1 MTLKRRAAP
10 YSSTQVAPE
19 RSKVEIET
27 LLRKFGADGVSWSEN
42 WKQNRAQVQ
51 FIIQAEGQRPI
62 LVRLEP
68 PPFLEKRRS
77 WVPEHGRYEQVDA
90 PNWAQSYRLLKAYL
104 KAKLESIVY
113 GLRDVQEE
121 FLSDV
126 VVRDEAGRDRRVGE
140 IYAQQLEEGKI
151 THALP
156 PGQEDQVRG
165 TRTIVDVEG
174 RAVA

>member
-10 YSSTQVAPE
+10 YSGTQVPPE
-19 RSKVEIET
+19 KSKVEIET
-27 LLRKFGADGVSWSEN
+27 LLRRFGADGVSWSEN

-51 FIIQAEGQRPI
+51 FIIQEAGKRPI

-68 PPFLEKRRS
+68 PPFLESRKT
-77 WVPEHGRYEQVDA
+77 WVAEHGRYEQVQA

-113 GLRDVQEE
+113 GLRDVEEE

-156 PGQEDQVRG
+156 PGTEEPAKA
-165 TRTIVDVEG
+165 RTVVDTEG
-174 RAVA
+174 RVVA